1 MSNVSTNNEGWSL
14 VVKPKSG
21 LFEIDFRELWRYRD
35 LLLLLVKRD
44 FIAFYKQT
52 ILGPLWFAIQPIL
65 QTIVYVLLFNQVAK
79 VSTDGAP
86 PLLFQM
92 SGITCWLYFS
102 EVLVKTSDTFIT
114 NANIFGKVYFP
125 RVIIPLSITI
135 SSMIRLG
142 IQMGIFFVALGYY
155 YFFTDA
161 DIHFTWAAL
170 LLPVL
175 IILMGIQALGLG
187 IIISSLTSKYR
198 DLKYLLTF
206 GIQLLQFT
214 TTVAI
219 PLSQAT
225 GVLKSLFNIHPFTGI
240 IETFRFGF
248 MGTGNFYG
256 GYLLYSAIMAFVFLF
271 IGLLIFNKV
280 EKTFMDTV

>member
-1 MSNVSTNNEGWSL
+1 MSTINSKDWNIVIQ
-14 VVKPKSG
+14 PKQK
-21 LFEIDFRELWRYRD
+21 FFNINFKEIWQYRD
-35 LLLLLVKRD
+35 LVLLLVKRD

-65 QTIVYVLLFNQVAK
+65 TTAVYVLLFNKVAK
-79 VSTDGAP
+79 VSTEGVP
-86 PLLFQM
+86 PVLFQM
-92 SGITCWLYFS
+92 AGITCWMYFS
-102 EVLVKTSDTFIT
+102 EVLTKTSDTFIT

-125 RVIIPLSITI
+125 RIVIPLSITI

-142 IQMGIFFVALGYY
+142 IQLGLFFCVWAYY

-161 DIHFTWAAL
+161 NIHITWAAAL
-170 LLPVL
+170 FPVL
-175 IILMGIQALGLG
+175 IILMGLQALGIG

-219 PLSQAT
+219 PLSEAK
-225 GVLKSLFNIHPFTGI
+225 GALRSIFGLHPFTAI

-248 MGTGNFYG
+248 LGSGQFYQ
-256 GYLLYSAIMAFVFLF
+256 GYFIYTTVLTIVFLF
-271 IGLLIFNKV
+271 IGLLIFNKI

>member
-1 MSNVSTNNEGWSL
+1 MEQKNKDDWSI
-14 VVKPKSG
+14 VIQPSKG
-21 LFEIDFRELWRYRD
+21 LFNINFREIWSYRD
-35 LLLLLVKRD
+35 LVLLLVKRD

-65 QTIVYVLLFNQVAK
+65 TTAVYVLLFNKVAH
-79 VSTDGAP
+79 VSTEGVP
-86 PLLFQM
+86 PILFQM
-92 SGITCWLYFS
+92 AGITCWMYFS
-102 EVLVKTSDTFIT
+102 EVLVKTSDTFIA
-114 NANIFGKVYFP
+114 NASIFGKVYFP
-125 RVIIPLSITI
+125 RIVLPLSITM

-142 IQMGIFFVALGYY
+142 IQMGLFFCVWAYY

-161 DIHFTWAAL
+161 NIHVTWAAA
-170 LLPVL
+170 LLPV
-175 IILMGIQALGLG
+175 IILLMGLQALGLG

-225 GVLKSLFNIHPFTGI
+225 GTLRSIFGYHPFTAI

-248 MGTGNFYG
+248 LGSGQFYQD
-256 GYLLYSAIMAFVFLF
+256 YFTYSVIVTFVFLT
-271 IGLLIFNKV
+271 IGLLIFNKI
-280 EKTFMDTV
+280 ERTFMDTV